1 MPPQR
6 TLPPAKAVKT
16 ERTHEENQERAYI
29 AASRRSDRSLEAR
42 IESARRASAIHKRRT
57 GRALRVTEQDVINEE
72 MYEEE
77 EDEYYGYRGLTAHLR
92 NGSHDWNRRLQ
103 AYLQSQYVM
112 RSALSQAMSVDGGNP
127 SQQYPATHSTY
138 QSSYMQQPMGGPYV
152 DASVHPPHVSP
163 TTYQSLR
170 QQPYPSP
177 AAGQQRYHQRAMP
190 IQMSQPPSVHP
201 QGYQQGIAY
210 GNQPVF
216 APSSTTAGL
225 SLNTLAGQYP
235 TQIMPNHQTG
245 LIPPQLTLHA
255 ASQSSKTNTPLAFSE
270 NLGDFP
276 FTTVLPPETQQFL
289 QSALDPNDPLYP
301 ALMAGHSNTPL
312 FGFNNGAS
320 DLKSPISEPTPSV
333 RSTEIGPSPPSFSPL
348 SSDQATLD
356 CSADQQTVNSIFD
369 PSAVQTSSPLEQ
381 TPISPVVDI
390 VSNEN
395 MFGNWNDLI
404 EDEPIWNL
412 ERV

>member
-92 NGSHDWNRRLQ
+92 NGSQDWNRRLQ

-127 SQQYPATHSTY
+127 SQYPGIQGTY
-138 QSSYMQQPMGGPYV
+138 QSSYMQQPMAGPYV
-152 DASVHPPHVSP
+152 DAPIHSSHMSP
-163 TTYQSLR
+163 TTYASLR

-177 AAGQQRYHQRAMP
+177 AAGQQRYQRAMSM
-190 IQMSQPPSVHP
+190 QMSQPQPIHLQS
-201 QGYQQGIAY
+201 YQQGIAY

-216 APSSTTAGL
+216 APSSTPAGL

-235 TQIMPNHQTG
+235 PQIMPNHQTG
-245 LIPPQLTLHA
+245 MMPQQFNPQV
-255 ASQSSKTNTPLAFSE
+255 ASQSPKTNTPLSF
-270 NLGDFP
+270 GDSLATFP
-276 FTTVLPPETQQFL
+276 FTTALPPETQQFL
-289 QSALDPNDPLYP
+289 QPALDPNDPLYP
-301 ALMAGHSNTPL
+301 ALMAGHSNTPF
-312 FGFNNGAS
+312 FGFNNGAN
-320 DLKSPISEPTPSV
+320 DLKSSISEPAPSV
-333 RSTEIGPSPPSFSPL
+333 RTTEIDPSPPSFSPL
-348 SSDQATLD
+348 SSEQTTLD
-356 CSADQQTVNSIFD
+356 CSTDSQTLNSLFD
-369 PSAVQTSSPLEQ
+369 SSAVQTSSPLEQ
-381 TPISPVVDI
+381 TPISPVGNS
-390 VSNEN
+390 VSNDT
-395 MFGNWNDLI
+395 MFNNWVID
-404 EDEPIWNL
+404 DESLWN
-412 ERV
+412 